1 MEKFRVSNST
11 LIEAFTGVIYRMH
24 PYNKPENFDKI
35 IDALLKHLDSKAET
49 HNGKK
54 LTFIM
59 LEYESIN
66 DFEKKLKEF
75 LFEIKEFRQLNISKK
90 LKDEDVEDINDDRNK
105 GIKFSDRHSVETED
119 ERYTDFIDLDACI
132 QNIVYS
138 VNRIIQFDDDCFL
151 CKYTKEYGSMEPGDP
166 RCETC
171 TCNPNIKYK
180 RETHPMALKPRKDWT
195 KEEKDKYDIL

>member
-49 HNGKK
+49 HNGRK
-54 LTFIM
+54 LTFIL

-66 DFEKKLKEF
+66 DFENKLREF
-75 LFEIKEFRQLNISKK
+75 LFGIKEFRQLNISKK
-90 LKDEDVEDINDDRNK
+90 LKDAGVEDITDKRNY
-105 GIKFSDRHSVETED
+105 GIKFSDRWTVNTED

-166 RCETC
+166 RCDTC
-171 TCNPNIKYK
+171 MCNPNIKYK
-180 RETHPMALKPRKDWT
+180 REIHPMALKPKKDWT